1 MNRISQNKQM
11 DFIIRYWNGNTNKV
25 AVRYLGSEFLGHAT
39 AVDLLTHF
47 KQGISQLDPKRL
59 LQVSMDVPNVNWKFY
74 TDLTKERNS
83 EELPQLLNI
92 GSCGLHIVHGGL
104 QKGVNESGW
113 KLGHLMRS
121 FWQLFH
127 DTPAWR
133 EDFVKLTVSTVF
145 PLKFYP
151 HRWVEDVV
159 VAERAHKMWPNIK
172 KYVSSFRATPK
183 KAPQT
188 ASYATIKE
196 ACEDP
201 LTVTKLKFFISVAK
215 QLQPFLLKFQ
225 TDAPMAPFLG
235 QSLKDLL
242 LTLMGR
248 FIKKDVLE
256 QADLYPKLAAI
267 DPCDKKN
274 QVHCKHVEFGFAAP
288 RSLKSVTDNKTISE
302 LAVLTFKTECVQ
314 LPSAMTAKLIERCPL
329 KYPLVTYLF
338 SLNPPKMISSVSDV
352 TAKFEKILQV
362 LMNGNWHSA
371 GECDELLS
379 KYKAFLVQMKQD
391 HAVDFRDFTPDS
403 RRLDTFLGTTCR
415 IISSLP
421 SSGTSLKCFSQFR
434 MAKLPSSVGTL
445 LTRICSLRTF
455 TRRLL

>member
-1 MNRISQNKQM
+1 M
-11 DFIIRYWNGNTNKV
+11 
-25 AVRYLGSEFLGHAT
+25 
-39 AVDLLTHF
+39 
-47 KQGISQLDPKRL
+47 
-59 LQVSMDVPNVNWKFY
+59 
-74 TDLTKERNS
+74 
-83 EELPQLLNI
+83 
-92 GSCGLHIVHGGL
+92 
-104 QKGVNESGW
+104 
-113 KLGHLMRS
+113 
-121 FWQLFH
+121 
-127 DTPAWR
+127 
-133 EDFVKLTVSTVF
+133 
-145 PLKFYP
+145 
-151 HRWVEDVV
+151 
-159 VAERAHKMWPNIK
+159 
-172 KYVSSFRATPK
+172 
-183 KAPQT
+183 
-188 ASYATIKE
+188 
-196 ACEDP
+196 
-201 LTVTKLKFFISVAK
+201 TKLKFFISVAK

-267 DPCDKKN
+267 DPCDKKK

-352 TAKFEKILQV
+352 TAKLEKILQI
-362 LMNGNWHSA
+362 LINGNWRSA

-403 RRLDTFLGTTCR
+403 R
-415 IISSLP
+415 
-421 SSGTSLKCFSQFR
+421 
-434 MAKLPSSVGTL
+434 
-445 LTRICSLRTF
+445 
-455 TRRLL
+455 

>member
-1 MNRISQNKQM
+1 M
-11 DFIIRYWNGNTNKV
+11 
-25 AVRYLGSEFLGHAT
+25 
-39 AVDLLTHF
+39 
-47 KQGISQLDPKRL
+47 
-59 LQVSMDVPNVNWKFY
+59 
-74 TDLTKERNS
+74 
-83 EELPQLLNI
+83 
-92 GSCGLHIVHGGL
+92 
-104 QKGVNESGW
+104 
-113 KLGHLMRS
+113 
-121 FWQLFH
+121 
-127 DTPAWR
+127 
-133 EDFVKLTVSTVF
+133 
-145 PLKFYP
+145 
-151 HRWVEDVV
+151 
-159 VAERAHKMWPNIK
+159 
-172 KYVSSFRATPK
+172 
-183 KAPQT
+183 
-188 ASYATIKE
+188 
-196 ACEDP
+196 
-201 LTVTKLKFFISVAK
+201 TKLKFFISVAK

-274 QVHCKHVEFGFAAP
+274 QVHCKHVEFGFATP

-338 SLNPPKMISSVSDV
+338 SLNPPKMISSVSVV
-352 TAKFEKILQV
+352 TAKLEKILQI
-362 LMNGNWHSA
+362 LINGIWRSA

-379 KYKAFLVQMKQD
+379 KYKAFLFQMKQD

-403 RRLDTFLGTTCR
+403 RRLDTFLVTTCR
-415 IISSLP
+415 ITSSLP

-434 MAKLPSSVGTL
+434 MAKLPSWVL
-445 LTRICSLRTF
+445 C
-455 TRRLL
+455 

>member
-1 MNRISQNKQM
+1 MQS
-11 DFIIRYWNGNTNKV
+11 
-25 AVRYLGSEFLGHAT
+25 L
-39 AVDLLTHF
+39 
-47 KQGISQLDPKRL
+47 
-59 LQVSMDVPNVNWKFY
+59 
-74 TDLTKERNS
+74 
-83 EELPQLLNI
+83 
-92 GSCGLHIVHGGL
+92 
-104 QKGVNESGW
+104 
-113 KLGHLMRS
+113 
-121 FWQLFH
+121 WQLFH

-133 EDFVKLTVSTVF
+133 EDFVKLTVF
-145 PLKFYP
+145 LLKFCP
-151 HRWVEDVV
+151 HRWVEDV
-159 VAERAHKMWPNIK
+159 
-172 KYVSSFRATPK
+172 ATPN

-352 TAKFEKILQV
+352 TAKLEKILQI
-362 LMNGNWHSA
+362 LIKGNWRSA

-379 KYKAFLVQMKQD
+379 KYKAFLVQMKHD

-415 IISSLP
+415 ITSSLP
-421 SSGTSLKCFSQFR
+421 SSGTSLKCLSQFR